1 MQDISIAFLQHSAIS
16 ICEKQSQTQVQLI
29 HAEQMSLWNFI
40 IHNIHI
46 CIYIYIYIIIYIY
59 IYVYIQL
66 KIK

>member
-1 MQDISIAFLQHSAIS
+1 MQDISIVFLQHSAIS
-16 ICEKQSQTQVQLI
+16 ICEKQSQAQVQLI

-46 CIYIYIYIIIYIY
+46 CIYIYIYYYIY